1 MEFLA
6 VNSIV
11 YAFIWFVLGLLCY
24 QMAGTRGRDKILG
37 LILGLLFG
45 LIAVIGYAIV
55 GDTEEMKIAK
65 AKELYSK
72 FH

>member
-1 MEFLA
+1 MEILTINPFVLA
-6 VNSIV
+6 FFWI
-11 YAFIWFVLGLLCY
+11 VLGLLCY

-55 GDTEEMKIAK
+55 GDTEEMKVVK
-65 AKELYSK
+65 AKLLYDK

>member
-1 MEFLA
+1 MEILTINPFVLA
-6 VNSIV
+6 FFWI
-11 YAFIWFVLGLLCY
+11 VLGLLCY